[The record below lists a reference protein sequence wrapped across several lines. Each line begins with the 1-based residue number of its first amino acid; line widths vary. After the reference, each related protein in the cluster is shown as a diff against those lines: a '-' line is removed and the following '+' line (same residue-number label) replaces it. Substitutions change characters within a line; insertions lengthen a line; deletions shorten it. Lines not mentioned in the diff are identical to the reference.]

1 MIGNNFDAE
10 AAQQL
15 SRALLHLPALT
26 ALYLD
31 DCEIGTEGARH
42 IAGAVKKLS
51 NLQTLSLCT
60 CEITAAGA
68 YVLARYV
75 VIVGVFLMQLAL
87 CVLLYS
93 FSRCPFKFN
102 ILTLVNIDF
111 SFLYYHVLSH
121 SIMYHVEPWPSCPA
135 L

>member
-75 VIVGVFLMQLAL
+75 VFVGFVYCSFAL
-87 CVLLYS
+87 CVLLYT
-93 FSRCPFKFN
+93 FARCPKFN
-102 ILTLVNIDF
+102 ILTPVVNVDC
-111 SFLYYHVLSH
+111 SFLYHLVLSH
-121 SIMYHVEPWPSCPA
+121 SIMYHAGLWPSCPA
-135 L
+135 S